1 MKKSHHTLWLASVAA
16 AVVLSACGSGGSGS
30 GVSSTTTPIANPSKP
45 TTPATPAT
53 PTTPVV
59 TEFKQAGYNSNGTV
73 STNLAVATSDGAKYT
88 YQYAGKTLD
97 VTMPNVK
104 SGTVVSTTDGSG
116 LTTTVGGT
124 GYSYSRFGAIFAK
137 GQALPAQVFSVG
149 VPTSDMPTTGSAQY
163 KGLLLGNGMSSERG
177 AFYTQFDVSFANKTL
192 TGLGSTVDGVK
203 VFEFRDGKILGNTFA
218 GVFAQPAAETE
229 GTFAGQFFGP
239 NAAEL
244 GGYAHMEDGYT
255 LSFGAKKQ

>member
-1 MKKSHHTLWLASVAA
+1 MMKKLHNTLWLASVAA

-45 TTPATPAT
+45 TI
-53 PTTPVV
+53 PTAPVV

-73 STNLAVATSDGAKYT
+73 STNLATATSDGAKYT

-104 SGTVVSTTDGSG
+104 SGTVVSADGSG
-116 LTTTVGGT
+116 LTTIVGGA
-124 GYSYSRFGAIFAK
+124 GYSYSRFGAVFSK

-163 KGLLLGNGMSSERG
+163 KGLLLGNGMNSERE

-192 TGLGSTVDGVK
+192 AGSGSTVDGVK
-203 VFEFRDGKILGNTFA
+203 VYEFRDVMILGNAFA
-218 GVFAQPAAETE
+218 GVFAQPAAETA
-229 GTFAGQFFGP
+229 GTFAGQFFGS